1 MSVSTKSFNAAWLS
15 ALVLAACAQA
25 PTRQAEVAAAPVS
38 SDPPPPAAR
47 VQPKPEA
54 AALPRVDLTP
64 GLLSELMTAD
74 IARQRGFSAIAFSKY
89 VELAERTR
97 DPRLARMAAE
107 IAVEDR
113 DDEKALRAMNLWVQT
128 DPESFEARLN
138 LARLLLASGRGEEAV
153 PHLEKLLA
161 SGQGTVVSDVFS
173 QINRLLARNPDRKA
187 TLNTV
192 RTLASKYPQS
202 PEARMAVARAAAAA
216 GEDDLAVSESRA
228 ALALRPDWDAP
239 ALLAAAVL
247 TKRSPAEASAELKK
261 FIAANPKSLEAQLAY
276 ARSLYGEKK
285 YAEALAEFQRMD
297 RASPN
302 NPDILYP
309 LALLALD
316 AKDYANSEAYFQKL
330 LSTDLRDRNPVLL
343 YLGQAAEE
351 QKKHA
356 QARDWWR
363 QIGRGE
369 QYLPAQARIAQSFAK
384 EGKIEEARKFLH
396 GIVATNNQQ
405 RVQLILSEA
414 QILREANQNREAYD
428 LLEKSLEKLPNH
440 PDLLYEYAMTAEK
453 LSKLDVQ
460 ESQLK
465 KLIQLKPDYAHAYNA
480 LGYSLADRNERL
492 SEARELIEKALKIAP
507 DDAAIIDSMGWVLY
521 RLGDLPRALE
531 LLKRAY
537 EARPDAEIAAHL
549 GEVLWQMNRRA
560 EAEGIWREAL
570 AKAPDDELLKNT
582 IKRLKR

>member
-1 MSVSTKSFNAAWLS
+1 MSVSTKSLYAWLP
-15 ALVLAACAQA
+15 ALMLAACAQA
-25 PTRQAEVAAAPVS
+25 PSRPEVAAAPVS

-47 VQPKPEA
+47 VQGKPDTT
-54 AALPRVDLTP
+54 ALPKVDLTP
-64 GLLSELMTAD
+64 GLLYELMAAEV
-74 IARQRGFSAIAFSKY
+74 ARQRGASAIAYSKY
-89 VELAERTR
+89 IELAERTR
-97 DPRLARMAAE
+97 DPRLARLAAE

-113 DDEKALRAMNLWVQT
+113 DDEKAMRALSLWVQT
-128 DPESFEARLN
+128 DPDSFEARLN
-138 LARLLLASGRGEEAV
+138 LARLLLASNRGDEAV
-153 PHLEKLLA
+153 PHLERLLA
-161 SGQGTVVSDVFS
+161 TGQGTVVSDVFS

-187 TLNTV
+187 TLLIV
-192 RTLASKYPQS
+192 EQLAAKYPDS

-216 GEDDLAVSESRA
+216 GDDGVAVSEARA
-228 ALALRPDWDAP
+228 ALKLRPDWEAP

-247 TKRSPAEASAELKK
+247 SKSAPAEATIELKK
-261 FIAANPKSLEAQLAY
+261 FIAANPKSVEAQLAY

-285 YAEALAEFQRMD
+285 YAEALAEFQRME
-297 RASPN
+297 RASPG
-302 NPDILYP
+302 NPDVLYP

-316 AKDYANSEAYFQKL
+316 ARDYANAETYFKKL
-330 LSTDLRDRNPVLL
+330 LSADVRDRNPVYL

-351 QKKHA
+351 QKKYA

-363 QIGRGE
+363 EIGRGE

-384 EGKIEEARKFLH
+384 EGKIEEARTFLH
-396 GIVATNNQQ
+396 SVVATNNQQ
-405 RVQLILSEA
+405 RVQMILAEA
-414 QILREANQNREAYD
+414 QILRDANQNREAFD

-440 PDLLYEYAMTAEK
+440 PDLLYESAMTAEK

-460 ESQLK
+460 ETQLK

-492 SEARELIEKALKIAP
+492 TEARDLIEKALKIAP
-507 DDAAIIDSMGWVLY
+507 DDAAIIDSMGWVMY
-521 RLGDLPRALE
+521 RLGDLPRAVE

-549 GEVLWQMNRRA
+549 GEVLWQMNRKA
-560 EAEGIWREAL
+560 EADRVWREAL
-570 AKAPDDELLKNT
+570 AKAPDDEMLKNT